1 MVGNDSGADPFGWLI
16 RYVPT
21 GQCLRRTESSAWT
34 GPGPTLSAI
43 VGMYDG
49 LACAPR
55 AQRGDRGWLES
66 TVIALGMTTIRLWFS
81 RSPRSSQRDLVGVRR
96 DSLPH
101 AGRGPRFLG

>member
-43 VGMYDG
+43 VGVYDG
-49 LACAPR
+49 LACASQGPAR
-55 AQRGDRGWLES
+55 RPGLARIDRLAW
-66 TVIALGMTTIRLWFS
+66 A
-81 RSPRSSQRDLVGVRR
+81 
-96 DSLPH
+96 
-101 AGRGPRFLG
+101 